1 VDRGGPFGLLG
12 YDCRRLKL
20 ERVRQGFF
28 SGPILDPCSQEPHQT
43 TYRTSQNSTSTYAS
57 TYRSVKHS
65 FNSCLPQDVVLKYT
79 QYCTSMAVDRR
90 FCTVSKRQGAR
101 TGPLP
106 LSRGIKFS
114 RLHRSLILLLL
125 PFPTTPKSPP
135 SRRSMLALHAHSALL
150 PRFHPFPPGSPN
162 QPRRS

>member
-1 VDRGGPFGLLG
+1 VARGDPFGLLG

-28 SGPILDPCSQEPHQT
+28 RGRFWIPVRDLPNLAKFNFNVCKH
-43 TYRTSQNSTSTYAS
+43 
-57 TYRSVKHS
+57 YRSVKHS

-79 QYCTSMAVDRR
+79 QSCTSMAVDRR

-106 LSRGIKFS
+106 LSWGIKFS
-114 RLHRSLILLLL
+114 RLHRSLILLF
-125 PFPTTPKSPP
+125 PFPITLKSPP
-135 SRRSMLALHAHSALL
+135 SRRSMLALYAHLALL
-150 PRFHPFPPGSPN
+150 PRSHPFPPGSPN
-162 QPRRS
+162 QPRHS